1 MKRVTLDPLDA
12 RPEVPLSATPAPLAD
27 PLVDASR
34 RARALHPVDPR
45 VLGCVDVNAR
55 RPRTARWRVADPTPP
70 DPKALDA
77 RVSALAADVAAALR
91 RASDPSQD
99 EAGTE
104 PARSEPRPFPAAD
117 ALGDAPASLEEK
129 PAVKKA
135 SRFCGPIRFV
145 ERFPVVAPLFGEA
158 RAATNAKRGG
168 LSYDAPSK
176 TWTREVFPTG
186 DPDPEAHTAN
196 SNAHTSREDVRVLE
210 RWLDTRVADAARR
223 SEPKKNGER
232 RTTNKRETAPSRD
245 DERYVVSEDRC
256 AFSSPSVGQ
265 SSSSSDLLKGG
276 DIEGDPKTYLH
287 LKAAR
292 ETCDAAIDAFRATF
306 ETIARDVFTECRDRA
321 ALLRR
326 VWGFNATFFELRGAA
341 AAAPALVAATRDAR
355 AARASSRRS
364 RAEAEAL
371 EASLRVA
378 DARAR
383 AAEEAREKQL
393 DASRA
398 QIFALTQ
405 KLRDVVHVS
414 ADARGASARA
424 CHRENALRET
434 FTETRK
440 TLVRA
445 KRSAVES
452 AWRSMARRAASRARE
467 NAARCATRVVAQAVG
482 AGAACDAT
490 VCALVSETAEWE
502 METCVQSARAE
513 AFVES
518 ALRLVFAERVAALE
532 RSVAFEKRVAENA
545 VASAHS
551 ETRDARREATRWR
564 AARDDAR
571 CMAREAREDSGNAK
585 RALADARCEL
595 EAARGE
601 TRRLRDAGN
610 AATARAE
617 SAESELAEVRRRLA
631 RADAESRRRDE
642 VMRRA
647 RVAAAARDAAIAG
660 LLAEVTVTEDIY
672 QDIDDDIEDIEN
684 SVSRRSDG
692 SREIREEDRVEDE
705 DDRVLVEADARL
717 ASAANAAARLLREA
731 RASRDAS
738 LRETF
743 ELRTRFEHAA
753 NDAARS
759 AAAAASSSAKLEA
772 CSAAREALDMKSR
785 ALTHRLANRE
795 AALERAATETEKTR
809 HDADVVARTCAATRA
824 ANATLKALVSD
835 LDARLATTRH
845 ELERSERSET
855 QNVFSS
861 LLVEVALETAHEET
875 RDALAEEKAARV
887 SERHRFVTELAV
899 ARRREE
905 KTKARFAHSRRAL
918 RAALGA
924 RDALATEAVELELKW
939 RAVADQ
945 RDDAASRAR
954 ASAEE
959 AEASRGELEH
969 EKQRAERER
978 AARVLKEA
986 RDATRR
992 DEKERDRV
1000 SGDINA
1006 LASAARALD
1015 QEFESTRDALLAAI
1029 ASHRDAREET
1039 RARIRLEIE
1048 PVTAKVRDAAKKAKT
1063 RAARR
1068 RDASTQS
1075 DDAHSACGRRV
1086 EAKTPP
1092 RIPPRSSS

>member
-12 RPEVPLSATPAPLAD
+12 RPEVPLSATPDPLAD

-91 RASDPSQD
+91 RASDPSED

-104 PARSEPRPFPAAD
+104 AGTEPRPFPAAD
-117 ALGDAPASLEEK
+117 ALGDAPASRLEEK
-129 PAVKKA
+129 PDFVK
-135 SRFCGPIRFV
+135 SPIRFV

-158 RAATNAKRGG
+158 HTAATNAKRGG

-186 DPDPEAHTAN
+186 GVPDTAN

-223 SEPKKNGER
+223 SEPNGER
-232 RTTNKRETAPSRD
+232 RLAEAPSRD
-245 DERYVVSEDRC
+245 DEPVVSEDRC
-256 AFSSPSVGQ
+256 AFSSPSAGQ

-276 DIEGDPKTYLH
+276 DIEGDPMTY

-434 FTETRK
+434 FTETRE

-467 NAARCATRVVAQAVG
+467 NAARRATRVVAQAVG

-809 HDADVVARTCAATRA
+809 RDADVVARACAATRA

-845 ELERSERSET
+845 ELERSESSET

-905 KTKARFAHSRRAL
+905 KTKARFAQSQRAL

-992 DEKERDRV
+992 DENERDRV
-1000 SGDINA
+1000 SGDIRA
-1006 LASAARALD
+1006 LASWSKALD

-1092 RIPPRSSS
+1092 RIP